1 MPHATLKLI
10 PGVDQNRTLALNESA
25 ISVTDYVR
33 FVPDKQGIG
42 LVQKLGGWTKFYN
55 SNIGSPIRA
64 LWAWEDTNANQYLG
78 VGNETELFPITIAS
92 NNGTSATITF
102 TGTHDFGANDAIA
115 IVGFTP
121 DWYNGPYIVSSSTA
135 NTVTYDNRVDITGA
149 SWAANVATITY
160 SGPRLAAVGETVV
173 IASVDPNG
181 YNGTYT
187 VTAAST
193 GSISYSKTPNPGAYV
208 SGGKVVVTNSNSAT
222 VSAATWSTG
231 VVTLTISPSETPLV
245 GSTIVVSGIS
255 PSGYNGTYTV
265 ATSSAGSITYS
276 LNSDPGAYVS
286 GGTVTFYGSIYAS
299 DNLSVIYSGSQQVIT
314 PRSDSASVAVSCN
327 TTIGSST
334 VQINAT
340 GSNINT
346 FDTIDIVTQ
355 ISVGGLILSGNYIA
369 TFVSANAFLIT
380 ATDALGNPLVATSNV
395 TNGGAVA
402 RYYTTSGQSYV
413 DIVLYNHGYLVGDT
427 FPALV
432 STTVGGITIY
442 GNYTVIAIDTLASSG
457 PSVGAGNSFRIIA
470 NTKASSTTN
479 GYINGGNAKYVYY
492 RAPLPL
498 PTGTGYGVG
507 GYGVGGY
514 GNGVAPTSVPGTP
527 TTSIDWSLDNW
538 GDILIACPVYDI
550 TNDTGGQIYQWA
562 PASGSS
568 YASIIPQAPIV
579 NDGCFVAMPQRQI
592 IAWGSTYTGIQD
604 PLLIRWCDVNDF
616 NSWIPLVTNQA
627 GSYRIPKGS
636 RIVCGIQGPQQG
648 LIWTDLGIWAMQ
660 YVGPPY
666 VYQFNELG
674 TGCGAI
680 SRKSAGSM
688 NGVIYWMG
696 QSQFFR
702 LAGSGVEPIKCPI
715 WDVIFQDLD
724 TTNLSKI
731 RIAPNSRFGE
741 ISWYYPTISNG
752 GEINAY
758 VKYNV
763 LLDQWDFGSLA
774 RTAWINESVLG
785 PPIGASSDYWI
796 YQHETSPDADGN
808 PINAYFQTGY
818 FAMTEGE
825 WKIFVDQVWPDMK
838 WGYYDQAQSATLKL
852 TFNVADYPGQTPR
865 TYGPYTMTK
874 STTFLTPRFRG
885 RLVSFKIES
894 DDLGSFWR
902 IGAMRYRFEQD
913 GKF

>member
-1 MPHATLKLI
+1 MPHSTLKLI
-10 PGVDQNRTLALNESA
+10 PGVDQNRTIALNESA
-25 ISVTDYVR
+25 ISTTNLVR

-42 LVQKLGGWTKFYN
+42 LVQKLGGWTKFYT
-55 SNIGSPIRA
+55 SNLSSPVRA
-64 LWAWEDTNANQYLG
+64 LWAWEDTNGNQYLG
-78 VGNETELFPITIAS
+78 VGNETVYLPTTATTG
-92 NNGTSATITF
+92 NGTTTATVTF
-102 TGTHDFGANDAIA
+102 SGTHDFSANDP
-115 IVGFTP
+115 IVVSGVTP
-121 DWYNGPYIVSSSTA
+121 T
-135 NTVTYDNRVDITGA
+135 
-149 SWAANVATITY
+149 
-160 SGPRLAAVGETVV
+160 
-173 IASVDPNG
+173 G

-187 VTAAST
+187 ITAAT
-193 GSISYSKTPNPGAYV
+193 AN
-208 SGGKVVVTNSNSAT
+208 T
-222 VSAATWSTG
+222 VSFASTTTG
-231 VVTLTISPSETPLV
+231 AQ
-245 GSTIVVSGIS
+245 
-255 PSGYNGTYTV
+255 TV
-265 ATSSAGSITYS
+265 AGY
-276 LNSDPGAYVS
+276 
-286 GGTVTFYGSIYAS
+286 IYPA
-299 DNLSVIYSGSQQVIT
+299 DNLSIISNGTQTVIT
-314 PRSDSASVAVSCN
+314 PRADSATPAVSCN
-327 TTIGSST
+327 TTIGSSS

-340 GSNINT
+340 ASNINN
-346 FDTIDIVTQ
+346 FDTVDIVTQ
-355 ISVGGLILSGNYIA
+355 ISVGGVVLFGNYIA
-369 TFVSANAFLIT
+369 SFVSANAFYVT
-380 ATDALGNPLVATSNV
+380 AVDALGNPVVATSNV
-395 TNGGAVA
+395 TNGGAVS

-479 GYINGGNAKYVYY
+479 GYMNGGNAKYTYY

-507 GYGVGGY
+507 GYGLGGY
-514 GNGVAPTSVPGTP
+514 GNGVAPTAVYGTP
-527 TTSIDWSLDNW
+527 IVSDDWTLDNW
-538 GDILIACPVYDI
+538 GEIFVACPVYNLSD
-550 TNDTGGQIYQWA
+550 DTGGQIYQWA
-562 PASGSS
+562 PASGAS

-579 NDGCFVAMPQRQI
+579 NDGMFVAMPQRQI
-592 IAWGSTYTGIQD
+592 IAWGSTFTGIQD
-604 PLLIRWCDVNDF
+604 QLLIRWCDVNDF

-648 LIWTDLGIWAMQ
+648 LIWTDLGVWAMQ

-674 TGCGAI
+674 TGCGSI
-680 SRKSAGSM
+680 SRKAAGSM
-688 NGVIYWMG
+688 NGIVYWMG

-724 TTNLSKI
+724 TSNLDKI

-741 ISWYYPTISNG
+741 IAWYYPTLSNG
-752 GEINAY
+752 GEVSAY
-758 VKYNV
+758 VKYNM
-763 LLDQWDFGSLA
+763 LLDQWDFGNLG

-785 PPIGASSDYWI
+785 PPIGASTDYWI
-796 YQHETSPDADGN
+796 YQHETSPDADGA
-808 PINAYFQTGY
+808 PMDSYFQTGY
-818 FAMTEGE
+818 FAMTDGE
-825 WKIFVDQVWPDMK
+825 LKMFVDQVWPDMK
-838 WGYYDQAQSATLKL
+838 WGYYNQAQSAVVKL

-865 TYGPYTMTK
+865 SFGPYTMTK
-874 STTFLTPRFRG
+874 ETTFLTPRFRG

-894 DDLGSFWR
+894 NDIGSFWR